1 MEQITSRDNPLI
13 KQAVRL
19 MKSRRERRE
28 TGLFVVEGV
37 KLCGEA
43 VRSGRTV
50 RQLLYTQRAME
61 RYPQELDRLRQA
73 ACSAFLIGEAVEQ
86 KLADTAAPQGIYC
99 LCELPREEAFSLDP
113 KGRYMLLV
121 SLQDPGNVGTIVRS
135 CEAFGITGLFVTGDC
150 PDLYSPKVLR
160 STMGS
165 AFRLPV
171 ESCADPI
178 QLAEEMK
185 SQGISVFGA
194 ALNADSRP
202 LSQLSLGDGCCIAIG
217 NEGNGLPE
225 DFLKHCTGSVVIEM
239 RGRAESLNAAAAASI
254 LAYALTNG

>member
-1 MEQITSRDNPLI
+1 MPMRQVKTEAGTLTYELCRKRVKNLNLRVRADGSI
-13 KQAVRL
+13 AV
-19 MKSRRERRE
+19 SAPAGVAVAAVDEFVRRKA
-28 TGLFVVEGV
+28 GWI
-37 KLCGEA
+37 A
-43 VRSGRTV
+43 
-50 RQLLYTQRAME
+50 Q
-61 RYPQELDRLRQA
+61 
-73 ACSAFLIGEAVEQ
+73 VEQ

-225 DFLKHCTGSVVIEM
+225 DFLTHCTGSVVIEM